1 MKTGSKRWMVPV
13 VAVGALVLAAC
24 GGGDDEADDGAS
36 GTGEEAGTGGGS
48 GSVELAEVTV
58 GVLPIV
64 DVAPIYLAVEQ
75 GFFEDEGLD
84 VTLEL
89 GQGGAALIPGVIS
102 GDYQFG
108 FSNFTSQVNAVSQDL
123 PLLSVSPG
131 VFTTGEQGNDAAGVV
146 ALPETGI
153 ERAADL
159 AGMTIAT
166 NTLAN
171 NFVMTI
177 SHAVEE
183 DGGDPGL
190 IEWVEIPWPDMP
202 AAVAN
207 GQVDAGVVVEPFVT
221 FAQDEGAEVVLW
233 HWVETDPNFLVAG
246 YFTTDDYQAENPEL
260 VEGFV
265 AALDEA
271 RAYADEN
278 PDEVRRITG
287 TYTEISDD
295 VLGRMHLPRF
305 GGEFV
310 VEELQ
315 WQADLA
321 ADFGITNGQVD
332 VTDMLHLP

>member
-1 MKTGSKRWMVPV
+1 MRILPV
-13 VAVGALVLAAC
+13 ATAAALLLGAC
-24 GGGDDEADDGAS
+24 GGGDDDATTDDADEGGGEGEGGSEGGDGAS
-36 GTGEEAGTGGGS
+36 EALT
-48 GSVELAEVTV
+48 EITV

-64 DVAPIYLAVEQ
+64 DVAPIYLGVEQ
-75 GFFEDEGLD
+75 GFFEEQGLD
-84 VTLEL
+84 VEL
-89 GQGGAALIPGVIS
+89 VTGQGGAALIPAVIS
-102 GDYQFG
+102 GENEFG

-131 VFTTGEQGNDAAGVV
+131 VFTTGEQGDDAAGVV
-146 ALPETGI
+146 ALPEANI

-159 AGMTIAT
+159 EGLTIAT

-183 DGGDPGL
+183 DGGDPDL
-190 IEWVEIPWPDMP
+190 IEWVEIPWPEMP

-221 FAQDEGAEVVLW
+221 FAEDEGAEVVLW

-246 YFTTDDYQAENPEL
+246 YFTTEQYQADNPET
-260 VEGFV
+260 VEAFV
-265 AALDEA
+265 AALDES
-271 RAYADEN
+271 RTYADEN

-287 TYTEISDD
+287 TYTEIDED
-295 VLGRMHLPRF
+295 VLNRMHLPRF

-310 VEELQ
+310 IEELQ

-321 ADFGITNGQVD
+321 NDFGITNGAVD
-332 VTDMLHLP
+332 VAEMLFNE